1 MVIERVKSEGA
12 EVMVASH
19 NQHSVETAVA
29 QMHELD
35 MDPSTCGV
43 FFGQLLGEH
52 CKLKHLSWYCS
63 HRMLPRALNFVI
75 S

>member
-35 MDPSTCGV
+35 MDPSACGV

-52 CKLKHLSWYCS
+52 RKLNQLSWYCA
-63 HRMLPRALNFVI
+63 HGMLPRDF
-75 S
+75 